1 MFMLEKNI
9 SNYLTNRLG
18 THEKV
23 ITNNWWHVV
32 TDSCS
37 SQLLLGLDG
46 RHLSYPGVEMIAV
59 EALRI
64 VPNQGTNK
72 GYLTVD
78 GEVIPWTPIQSRV
91 LHKRGRI
98 MTR

>member
-1 MFMLEKNI
+1 M
-9 SNYLTNRLG
+9 
-18 THEKV
+18 
-23 ITNNWWHVV
+23 
-32 TDSCS
+32 
-37 SQLLLGLDG
+37 
-46 RHLSYPGVEMIAV
+46 EMVAV

-64 VPNQGTNK
+64 VPGTNK